1 MQLSKQK
8 LNKSIEKQVFA
19 IFHQLVADLKKPDE
33 VNSIFKELLSPIEH
47 QVIAKRLA
55 IAIFLDKG
63 RSYENIKSTLK
74 VSSATIA
81 SVQESMGNPGIQQA
95 LRKVKADEWADEWA
109 GKISTFMGKLLPSK

>member
-8 LNKSIEKQVFA
+8 LNKSIEKQIYAV
-19 IFHQLVADLKKPDE
+19 FHQLVADLKKPDE
-33 VNSIFKELLSPIEH
+33 VERIFKELLSPVEY

-81 SVQESMGNPGIQQA
+81 SVQENMGNPGIQQA

-109 GKISTFMGKLLPSK
+109 GKISNFMDKLLPSK

>member
-8 LNKSIEKQVFA
+8 LNKSIEKQIYAVF
-19 IFHQLVADLKKPDE
+19 HRLVADLKKPDE
-33 VNSIFKELLSPIEH
+33 VERIFKELLSPVEY

-81 SVQESMGNPGIQQA
+81 SVQETMGNPGIQQA

-109 GKISTFMGKLLPSK
+109 GKISNLMDKLLPSK